1 MMKRALQSVLL
12 GLLFIFLGQS
22 TVYAAD
28 DVLTNLSD
36 VFPSMLIESALTAG
50 QSGEKAEVVLSF
62 ESKETTSEPTPTISP
77 TMPPM
82 LVPLSSLKDRKVEKK
97 AKPVVRVLPISSTHV
112 LGISSFFN
120 RMHHGIDIRAPI
132 GTPIM
137 AMHAGVVK
145 TVAYEAG
152 GYGRYVVI
160 EHEEQGSI
168 VTALYAHLKE
178 ATVKEGDEVDA
189 ATKIGLVGMTGRTT
203 GPHLHFEIS
212 QDTGLIDPLRY
223 FTNGLPAK
231 VLAKKI

>member
-1 MMKRALQSVLL
+1 MKRALIAVLL
-12 GLLFIFLGQS
+12 GLLFIFAGQS
-22 TVYAAD
+22 TAYAAD
-28 DVLTNLSD
+28 DVLPQLSD
-36 VFPSMLIESALTAG
+36 VFPSLLIESGATAG

-62 ESKETTSEPTPTISP
+62 QSKVEATEPTPTV
-77 TMPPM
+77 PPM
-82 LVPLSSLKDRKVEKK
+82 LISLSSLKDKKVEKK
-97 AKPVVRVLPISSTHV
+97 AKPEMRVLPISSTHV

-120 RMHHGIDIRAPI
+120 RFHHGIDIRAPI
-132 GTPIM
+132 GTPVL
-137 AMHAGVVK
+137 AMHAGVVT

-160 EHEEQGSI
+160 EHSEQGST

-178 ATVKEGDEVDA
+178 ASVKEGDQVDA
-189 ATKIGLVGMTGRTT
+189 ATKIGSVGMTGRTT

-223 FTNGLPAK
+223 FTNGVPTK